1 MSLPGFFYFETME
14 TKKELRRAVALK
26 KKKQL
31 DSDLQTWSD
40 LLLSKLEKH
49 PLFQKAHTL
58 LLYHSLPD
66 EVRTHHFVERW
77 SKEKTLIL
85 PVVKGDVLE
94 LRHYTGKQDLKKGSF
109 GIEEPTGAL
118 LEDYSQIELAIIPGV
133 SFDGKGN
140 RLGREKGTM
149 TDSSLCSAHI
159 ISASAFSFKSAKKFR
174 PKYSTR
180 KWMKYGL
187 KTAGFMLTENNVNYY
202 L

>member
-140 RLGREKGTM
+140 RLGRGKGYYYRLLPLLRSYNIGICFQFQVCQEIPTEIF
-149 TDSSLCSAHI
+149 D
-159 ISASAFSFKSAKKFR
+159 KKMDEV
-174 PKYSTR
+174 
-180 KWMKYGL
+180 W
-187 KTAGFMLTENNVNYY
+187 TENGRLYVNGK
-202 L
+202 

>member
-140 RLGREKGTM
+140 RLGRGKGYYDRLLPQLRSYNIGICFGFQLSEEIPSEPLDRVMDEVWTEEGKV
-149 TDSSLCSAHI
+149 S
-159 ISASAFSFKSAKKFR
+159 
-174 PKYSTR
+174 R
-180 KWMKYGL
+180 K
-187 KTAGFMLTENNVNYY
+187 
-202 L
+202 